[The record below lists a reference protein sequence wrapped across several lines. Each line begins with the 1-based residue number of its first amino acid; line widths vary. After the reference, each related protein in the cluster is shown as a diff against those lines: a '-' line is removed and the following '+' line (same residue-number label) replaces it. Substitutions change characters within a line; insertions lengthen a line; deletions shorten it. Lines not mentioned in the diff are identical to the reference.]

1 MPRMQNVKVIHIQHS
16 MLDWRNNSHMTFVS
30 IKQAFTALPFFYTKK
45 TEKDIEKSLKKEFPL
60 LAAMPLRITS
70 YYIEFFPSS
79 SLDAQKLLW
88 YRQEIIAFCA
98 EQGIKK
104 QIKIIQ

>member
-1 MPRMQNVKVIHIQHS
+1 MA
-16 MLDWRNNSHMTFVS
+16 FVS
-30 IKQAFTALPFFYTKK
+30 IKQVVATLSLFYTKK
-45 TEKDIEKSLKKEFPL
+45 TEKDIEKALKKRFPF
-60 LAAMPLRITS
+60 LAAIPIALAHYHLT
-70 YYIEFFPSS
+70 FFPPS
-79 SLDAQKLLW
+79 SLEAQKLLW